1 VDKACSGHLHV
12 FVCDVPSFDP
22 FPRPGCFSEKRE
34 AGFHARIMEE
44 TADGDPST
52 HLSPAISLDQLLD
65 DGFQCDPVQR
75 IAGMGG
81 THARMANGIG
91 VMAANQDYDVWSDIL
106 HERGSNGLERRHKS
120 EVTG

>member
-22 FPRPGCFSEKRE
+22 FPRPGCLSEKRE

-52 HLSPAISLDQLLD
+52 HLSPAVSLDQLLD

-81 THARMANGIG
+81 NHERMANGIG
-91 VMAANQDYDVWSDIL
+91 VMSE
-106 HERGSNGLERRHKS
+106 ERDNAI
-120 EVTG
+120 